1 MEFCVVGLNHNIA
14 PIEIRERVHFK
25 ESDIINA
32 NNLLQGDSLKELIV
46 LSTCNRSEI
55 YFYSEDY
62 ERDIVKVKS
71 FFEEY
76 FNVKDIDFIE
86 KSKDSAL
93 EHLFKVVIGLDSLVF
108 GEDQIL
114 GQVVDAH
121 QTGMDIGGA
130 EKNLNKVFREAITFS
145 KKIKTDTN
153 ISDHPTSIAYI
164 GVKKIAE
171 QMDLEGKTV
180 LIVGLGNMGQLAL
193 VHMLEYGA
201 KIFISNRT
209 AENSQKIKLAHPEIE
224 IIDYARVRSHLNE
237 VDVLISATSYPNA
250 LFSKEDFLDL
260 NRELHI
266 MDLSLPRDVDSNVL
280 ENPHIHLYD
289 IDSLTTISQMSLES
303 KKKILESY
311 EDEIRGQIESINTW
325 IANSDVDPIL
335 QTVNERCEQIAAD
348 TLNYIFRKT
357 NLSYGEKVKVQKIV
371 ESSLK
376 KVMKEPLLSLKSLE
390 DSEDKAVAI
399 RVLEELFEQ

>member
-130 EKNLNKVFREAITFS
+130 GKNLNKVFREAITFS

>member
-55 YFYSEDY
+55 YFYSEDH

-86 KSKDSAL
+86 KSKDAAL

-130 EKNLNKVFREAITFS
+130 GKNLNKVFREAITFS

-224 IIDYARVRSHLNE
+224 IVDYAKVRAYLKE

-376 KVMKEPLLSLKSLE
+376 KVMKEPLLSLKSLD